1 MVEFGEKVKKLRE
14 EKGMTQQTMADQLY
28 VTRQAVS
35 RWECGAR
42 FPDLLTAKKIAQIL
56 EVSVDELLSGEEL
69 KKSIERDPVLS
80 APVSKYDSDN
90 TLCSRL
96 SRILINACVQPV
108 FFLSCTGPERNSGR
122 ENNGDKRYYCGWVSH
137 KSVCPWRPGACFFR
151 PGTVYLLPKN
161 RRCHVYE
168 LYHFIIDV
176 PCGSHGYDNKTERP
190 YGPVRLAGSV
200 YSRIICGM
208 YPCIFQQTRG
218 KAFSCHYLCDCRR
231 VVH

>member
-80 APVSKYDSDN
+80 APVSN
-90 TLCSRL
+90 MIQT
-96 SRILINACVQPV
+96 ILYAVASAAYLLMLV
-108 FFLSCTGPERNSGR
+108 FSLYSFYPAQALKGEL
-122 ENNGDKRYYCGWVSH
+122 
-137 KSVCPWRPGACFFR
+137 RPG
-151 PGTVYLLPKN
+151 K
-161 RRCHVYE
+161 
-168 LYHFIIDV
+168 
-176 PCGSHGYDNKTERP
+176 
-190 YGPVRLAGSV
+190 
-200 YSRIICGM
+200 
-208 YPCIFQQTRG
+208 
-218 KAFSCHYLCDCRR
+218 
-231 VVH
+231 

>member
-80 APVSKYDSDN
+80 APVSNMIQTILYAVS
-90 TLCSRL
+90 L

-108 FFLSCTGPERNSGR
+108 FFLSCTGPERNSGQ

-137 KSVCPWRPGACFFR
+137 KSVCPGGRACFFG
-151 PGTVYLLPKN
+151 PEQFICCKN
-161 RRCHVYE
+161 RRCHEYE